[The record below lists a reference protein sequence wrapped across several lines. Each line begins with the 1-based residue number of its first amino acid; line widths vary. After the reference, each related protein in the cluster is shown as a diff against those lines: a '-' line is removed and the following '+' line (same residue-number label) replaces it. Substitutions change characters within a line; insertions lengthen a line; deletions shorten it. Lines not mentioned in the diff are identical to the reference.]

1 MHQSVISATVI
12 IDEIPSFS
20 EISLVEMESGE
31 LVGFFTSHPKTGKF
45 IFLVNPNVEYE
56 LIIEGKSFE
65 EYAEV
70 LIYTVDE
77 LVQKQRKL
85 IKLNGERE

>member
-1 MHQSVISATVI
+1 
-12 IDEIPSFS
+12 
-20 EISLVEMESGE
+20 MESGE
-31 LVGFFTSHPKTGKF
+31 LVGSFGSHPKTGKF

-56 LIIEGKSFE
+56 LIIEGESFE
-65 EYAEV
+65 DYTEV

-77 LVQKQRKL
+77 LLQKQRKL